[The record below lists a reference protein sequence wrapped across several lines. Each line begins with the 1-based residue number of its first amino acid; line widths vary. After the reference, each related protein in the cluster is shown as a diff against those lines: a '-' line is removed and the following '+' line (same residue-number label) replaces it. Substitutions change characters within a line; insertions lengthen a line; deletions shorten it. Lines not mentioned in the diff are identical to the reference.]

1 MPVLEGLEDAGREI
15 GYQEKAI
22 TDFVE
27 AFLKSH
33 ENIDGYASLLLSL
46 LVSIAQNIDMQNKRG
61 REISRNVASML
72 DLIRQLHD
80 WDAQAQESGDELPE
94 ETRRLLE
101 EMKL

>member
-22 TDFVE
+22 TEFVK

-33 ENIDGYASLLLSL
+33 KNIDGYASLLLSSL
-46 LVSIAQNIDMQNKRG
+46 ISIAQNIDMQNKRG
-61 REISRNVASML
+61 REISRNMASML

-80 WDAQAQESGDELPE
+80 WDAQSQESGDELPE

>member
-22 TDFVE
+22 KDFVE

-33 ENIDGYASLLLSL
+33 KNIDGYASLLLSS

-94 ETRRLLE
+94 ETRLLLE